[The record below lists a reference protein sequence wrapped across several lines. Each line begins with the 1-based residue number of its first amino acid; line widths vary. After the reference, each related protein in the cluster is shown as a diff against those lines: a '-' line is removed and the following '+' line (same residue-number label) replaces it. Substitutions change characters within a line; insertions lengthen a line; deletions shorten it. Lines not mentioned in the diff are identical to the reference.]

1 MRCVLPHAV
10 MDGMMW
16 ERYPYKVEE
25 REWVMTEEDWK
36 DGRRFCQSVL
46 LCPPGACLS
55 WKSAPPPPLNT
66 NIEDVC
72 PSLAHPDRFNLTS
85 LKSVLVAY
93 FDKLSIVCYIDHIN
107 IICLKIVHCIFLC
120 SLHKSSD
127 PVQTDVYLSGSNS
140 PVFLAS
146 PM

>member
-1 MRCVLPHAV
+1 MFVTSCSDGWDDVREVSLQGGGEGVGIEWGLKRWQTFLSICSFMSSRCMPIL
-10 MDGMMW
+10 
-16 ERYPYKVEE
+16 KI
-25 REWVMTEEDWK
+25 
-36 DGRRFCQSVL
+36 
-46 LCPPGACLS
+46 CPSTSL
-55 WKSAPPPPLNT
+55 KHKY
-66 NIEDVC
+66 EDVC
-72 PSLAHPDRFNLTS
+72 PSLVHPDRFNLTS

-120 SLHKSSD
+120 SLHKSSG